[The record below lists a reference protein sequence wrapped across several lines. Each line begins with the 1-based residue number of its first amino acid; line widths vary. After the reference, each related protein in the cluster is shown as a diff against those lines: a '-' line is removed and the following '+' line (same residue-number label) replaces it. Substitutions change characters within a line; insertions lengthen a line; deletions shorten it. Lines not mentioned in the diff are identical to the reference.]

1 MVHKTLHKE
10 GIMEQ
15 FFTDED
21 LFGLLDELDREED
34 QIIEI
39 EGDLAEIEASN
50 RRYEEIIRKH
60 KMD

>member
-1 MVHKTLHKE
+1 
-10 GIMEQ
+10 MEQ

-60 KMD
+60 KID